1 MENYLKIYQNKQ
13 EYDQEGNKPILGHI
27 IDDIELLNSSLRLNA
42 ENFPDA
48 NFRAAL
54 AEILE
59 INEGEEITAAKIA
72 ATTSLN
78 VFNKSI
84 ADLKG
89 VEHFAALRELWCK
102 NNQLTT
108 LDVSQNTEMT
118 ELYCDNN
125 QLTSLD
131 VSGCT
136 ALKKLECNYNQLTSL
151 NVSGCTAL
159 EYLYCYNNQLTSLD
173 VSKNTN
179 LTSLYCSRNPLT
191 SLDVSKNTAITN
203 LYCGNNNL
211 TSLDVSQNTALKVL
225 DCRNN
230 QLASLDISNAPEIIY
245 IYENY
250 DDRDG
255 SCFCYDGECNFC
267 CDDGVQII
275 A

>member
-89 VEHFAALRELWCK
+89 VEHFAALREL
-102 NNQLTT
+102 
-108 LDVSQNTEMT
+108 
-118 ELYCDNN
+118 YCDNN

-136 ALKKLECNYNQLTSL
+136 ALTRLWCYNNQLTSL
-151 NVSGCTAL
+151 DVSNNTAL
-159 EYLYCYNNQLTSLD
+159 QDLECNNNQLTSLD
-173 VSKNTN
+173 VSKNTA
-179 LTSLYCSRNPLT
+179 LIVLYCSRNPLT
-191 SLDVSKNTAITN
+191 SLDVSQNTALIQLLCSDN
-203 LYCGNNNL
+203 QL
-211 TSLDVSQNTALKVL
+211 TSLDVSKNTALEVL
-225 DCRNN
+225 KCDNN